1 MLVIFIVETR
11 RFRSEENCLGVRDER
26 KERDVIVEEDW
37 TQGKERDVIAAGMVA
52 GICDAVAA
60 KRHGECGGKL

>member
-1 MLVIFIVETR
+1 MVINVCIKSLGALVMLVIFIVETR

-37 TQGKERDVIAAGMVA
+37 T
-52 GICDAVAA
+52 
-60 KRHGECGGKL
+60 